1 METGDAMAPGR
12 RTTPKRAWLPHCV
25 HVFGQDTMSPESIVS
40 AAGRDGSRVPAL
52 IEALVDSRTW
62 VVGCCIC
69 LLAIDREPL
78 KPARWCGREP
88 DAPWNK
94 LTAMGDLGVMFATSG
109 RAQLAYEITG
119 VEDGAEV
126 LLIHAG
132 VNDRRS
138 WHQVIEQLSS
148 RHRCVAFDQRG
159 FGETTYERED
169 GWSPVADALA
179 VLDAAGVAR
188 PVVIACS
195 MGGQTAIDLAL
206 AYPDR
211 VAGLVLIG
219 TAIRGA
225 PYPNPAKGPT
235 AELNA
240 RIEAADEAGDVDEL
254 GRLDAWM
261 WLDGPSAKEG
271 RVDGRARELFLDMN
285 ARALRA
291 SDPGEQAEISAAW
304 PRLGAITTPTLV
316 MIGRLDAEDVQAIDE
331 QAAQIIPGA
340 RLRWLDGVAHV
351 PHLEGD
357 AATLEEIADF
367 VNVLS

>member
-1 METGDAMAPGR
+1 
-12 RTTPKRAWLPHCV
+12 
-25 HVFGQDTMSPESIVS
+25 
-40 AAGRDGSRVPAL
+40 
-52 IEALVDSRTW
+52 
-62 VVGCCIC
+62 
-69 LLAIDREPL
+69 
-78 KPARWCGREP
+78 
-88 DAPWNK
+88 
-94 LTAMGDLGVMFATSG
+94 MGEHGVMFATSG
-109 RAQLAYEITG
+109 RAQLAYEIIG
-119 VEDGAEV
+119 AEDAAEV

-138 WHQVIEQLSS
+138 WHHVIERLSP

-159 FGETTYERED
+159 FGETTYECED
-169 GWSPVADALA
+169 GWSPVADAVS
-179 VLDAAGVAR
+179 VLDAAGVERA
-188 PVVIACS
+188 VVIACS
-195 MGGQTAIDLAL
+195 MGGQAAIDLAL

-225 PYPNPAKGPT
+225 PYPNPATGPT

-240 RIEAADEAGDVDEL
+240 RIEAADEAGDVEEL

-261 WLDGPSAKEG
+261 WLDGPNAKEG
-271 RVDGRARELFLDMN
+271 RVEGRTRELFLEMN

-291 SDPGEQAEISAAW
+291 SDPGEQAELSPAW
-304 PRLGAITTPTLV
+304 PRLGEITAPTLV
-316 MIGRLDAEDVQAIDE
+316 MIGRLDAEDVQAVDE

-357 AATLEEIADF
+357 PATLEEIADF
-367 VNVLS
+367 VNASA